1 MANKTLQK
9 NEEIDWENLKEED
22 LDKGEIHFEIA
33 KDAFFDKIP
42 CCSNCKIKMERKIIS
57 VPFINTPFSAKIETF
72 VCKKCNRDLL
82 NGAQAKKFDELI
94 KIVQALSYSGFSI
107 ERSLNFDGRSVFI
120 RLPIEFKKYKD
131 NKARI
136 IPIAEKK
143 ILIEIE

>member
-22 LDKGEIHFEIA
+22 LDNGEVHFEIA
-33 KDAFFDKIP
+33 KDAFSDKIP
-42 CCSNCKIKMERKIIS
+42 YCSNCNIKMERKIIS
-57 VPFINTPFSAKIETF
+57 VPLINTPFSARIEAF

-82 NGAQAKKFDELI
+82 NGVQAKKLDELI

-120 RLPIEFKKYKD
+120 RLPIEFKRYK
-131 NKARI
+131 NSKARI
-136 IPIAEKK
+136 IPITEKK